1 VKGVGGGVKRLRL
14 CLADQF
20 PGTAKDLGHHGFGEP
35 AGVGVLERRMV
46 GAQQLDA
53 VREFVELTMS
63 ENESRFGSEDAG
75 SFQVVQVGVKGDFP
89 QGDDDLDAMKQGN
102 LAGDVR

>member
-1 VKGVGGGVKRLRL
+1 
-14 CLADQF
+14 
-20 PGTAKDLGHHGFGEP
+20 
-35 AGVGVLERRMV
+35 MV